1 MKADALMRFIL
12 SGNRAVAQPWRRE
25 PLFVPLS
32 SRSRLRPS
40 AAHLP
45 NLDRCPC
52 PRHDRG
58 APPHHSMRRKGPHY
72 ITADRWL
79 VSSPLTRPRFLIQR
93 LTVAVRPLRSEQ
105 GEARCTPANMRGC
118 GRISR
123 P

>member
-1 MKADALMRFIL
+1 VTRE
-12 SGNRAVAQPWRRE
+12 SGPKRYGCEGQHLPH
-25 PLFVPLS
+25 S

-45 NLDRCPC
+45 NLDRCPVDARTEAR
-52 PRHDRG
+52 RHIIRWDGRD
-58 APPHHSMRRKGPHY
+58 PLHY
-72 ITADRWL
+72 CRPLA

-105 GEARCTPANMRGC
+105 GEVRCTPANMRGC